1 MIVDAFSKFMFCEP
15 LQDKK
20 TSSVLAAFKK
30 AHNTMK
36 TNNDPRIQAICT
48 DLGKVRIL
56 CQYQIIQTI
65 SWNLLQEFVGQLMQ
79 TYFDDE
85 NINVRHNSSLTH
97 CSIGSKFLLSDFELL
112 FSYVVYVSGT
122 ISKSDSKNLLPQ

>member
-1 MIVDAFSKFMFCEP
+1 MM
-15 LQDKK
+15 L
-20 TSSVLAAFKK
+20 
-30 AHNTMK
+30 N
-36 TNNDPRIQAICT
+36 
-48 DLGKVRIL
+48 
-56 CQYQIIQTI
+56 I
-65 SWNLLQEFVGQLMQ
+65 SRWSLV
-79 TYFDDE
+79 TKRVDDE